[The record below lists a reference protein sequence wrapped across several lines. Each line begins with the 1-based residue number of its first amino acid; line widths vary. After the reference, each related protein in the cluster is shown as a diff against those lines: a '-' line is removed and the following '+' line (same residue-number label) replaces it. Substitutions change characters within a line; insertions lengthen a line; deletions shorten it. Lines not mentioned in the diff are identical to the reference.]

1 MSLERLPAH
10 RFRPVRLVA
19 AVAFAVLGVVVLT
32 DTSLDR
38 GLGWLWGSALV
49 MVGVVGLVAIV
60 DRARTADE

>member
-49 MVGVVGLVAIV
+49 MVGVVGLVAVV